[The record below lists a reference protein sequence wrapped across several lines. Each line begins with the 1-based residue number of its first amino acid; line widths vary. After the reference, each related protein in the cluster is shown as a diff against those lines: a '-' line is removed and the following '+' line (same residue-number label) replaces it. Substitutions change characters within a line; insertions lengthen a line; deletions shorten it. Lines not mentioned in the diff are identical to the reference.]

1 MHVGAPLYIYLKFRL
16 FVQVRTCCNECLA
29 GFVVLVLLEVLDEA
43 RCEVR
48 LWCTTL
54 RICVGIAGIKDLRIY
69 AGKFG
74 RNLEVEDRKG
84 LPVGALGIAPSRI
97 ASMSTTGIFD
107 RDTFAGTVP
116 TGVHE
121 VSLGT

>member
-1 MHVGAPLYIYLKFRL
+1 MRPLYIYLNFRL

-43 RCEVR
+43 RCEVFGFGVP
-48 LWCTTL
+48 LFC
-54 RICVGIAGIKDLRIY
+54 ICVGIAGIKDLRIY
-69 AGKFG
+69 AGKLG

-84 LPVGALGIAPSRI
+84 LGGSLKDSTVEDSVDD
-97 ASMSTTGIFD
+97 TTGIFD